1 VGQGEEMTI
10 KGAYDTRAA
19 RSEVAEGALLADGF
33 EDALIGFGYQF
44 TYPIAVYSR
53 KGCIDI
59 LMDDGIMD
67 YGEATEYFDFNVA
80 GAYVGESTP
89 VFLDDEFDYNLEE

>member
-1 VGQGEEMTI
+1 MGQGEEMTVI
-10 KGAYDTRAA
+10 GAYNTQAA
-19 RSEVAEGALLADGF
+19 RSEVLEDALLADGF

-53 KGCIDI
+53 KRCIEI

-67 YGEATEYFDFNVA
+67 YSEATEYFDFNVS

-89 VFLDDEFDYNLEE
+89 VFLDDEFDYNDE

>member
-1 VGQGEEMTI
+1 MTI
-10 KGAYDTRAA
+10 ITAYDTQAA
-19 RSEVAEGALLADGF
+19 RAEEAEGALLADGF

-44 TYPIAVYSR
+44 TYPIAVYSLKR
-53 KGCIDI
+53 CIDI

-67 YGEATEYFDFNVA
+67 YSEATEYFDFNVS

-89 VFLDDEFDYNLEE
+89 VFLDEEFDYNDE

>member
-1 VGQGEEMTI
+1 MTVI
-10 KGAYDTRAA
+10 GAYNTQAA
-19 RSEVAEGALLADGF
+19 RSEGLEDALLADGF

-53 KGCIDI
+53 KRCIEI

-67 YGEATEYFDFNVA
+67 YSEATEYFDFNVS